1 MAGEQ
6 LTRAQLLELIAQRE
20 QQPSS
25 SSSELLTAAKAGL
38 GGAQAGAAGLVGI
51 PLEIANLPNAISN
64 YLAGVSE
71 PSPTQ
76 ALREQT
82 GIPTEPRS
90 GAGQFAYN
98 FMEGATPAAAI
109 TGAATLN
116 PLAAAGAGLLGGV
129 TNVAAKYYAPE
140 SPVAQTLFG
149 LLPAGVAGLANMART
164 RAPKVP
170 SATELPETGMT
181 ATAGQRTGSQGLLR
195 TEANVAATAEGQ
207 PIFKQAGLANVASAE
222 DFANKMLNFSKNPN
236 LTVSDI
242 AQGTTDAM
250 NYQNNRI
257 LNKFRVDNRRNFN
270 EAKTE
275 AGDARL
281 FDTTNVNQTLDNA
294 IQLYGA
300 ETMPPELQAFASKLK
315 TVKNNLSQQAE
326 PSTILN
332 AEGKPAVIIPEQTV
346 KLTIDELQKN
356 LESWGKAAKTGSY
369 SSDGVNLGDVA
380 TGTLKKLSRDVL
392 NAFRN
397 DLDAANLQGVA
408 GAEKLIAAREGFKKG
423 LQDVNDFQNQS
434 LVKFFGD
441 VKDPTAVVERLQNA
455 SPTERVTMFK
465 VLESSRPDVLDS
477 LRARSLDGLIQSSG
491 GDLNKLLGGLKD
503 VLKQK
508 SETGAINTN
517 DFLFQTPVEK
527 AKANVLVRDLET
539 VTRKAE
545 IPKEP
550 SSALSRTTGEAA
562 GTTMGYRA
570 RLAFNTVQD
579 AIDAISGSVSSP
591 EKLAWMMTNPQGQ
604 SLIREAARMKAGQ
617 KLSTQMKSAVDYLAS
632 DALIGGTVSAVA
644 QTQGREAGQAVQAP
658 QTYTATPAE
667 IQQRIKEL
675 EQAQ

>member
-1 MAGEQ
+1 MAEYS
-6 LTRAQLLELIAQRE
+6 RAQLLAELAKRE
-20 QQPSS
+20 ETTPTN
-25 SSSELLTAAKAGL
+25 EAANLIKSGL
-38 GGAQAGAAGLVGI
+38 GGATSGAAGLVGL
-51 PLEIANLPNAISN
+51 PLEVGNLPNAVLN
-64 YLAGVSE
+64 YLGGTPEAGPTQVMREKLGVPSE
-71 PSPTQ
+71 PT
-76 ALREQT
+76 T
-82 GIPTEPRS
+82 GPS
-90 GAGQFAYN
+90 QFAYN

-140 SPVAQTLFG
+140 SPVGQTLFG
-149 LLPAGVAGLANMART
+149 LLPAGFAGLANMART
-164 RAPKVP
+164 RVPKVP
-170 SATELPETGMT
+170 AASELPETGMT
-181 ATAGQRTGSQGLLR
+181 ATAGQRTGSQALLR
-195 TEANVAATAEGQ
+195 TEANVSATAEGQ

-222 DFANKMLNFSKNPN
+222 DFATKMLNFSKNPN

-270 EAKTE
+270 EAKAE

-332 AEGKPAVIIPEQTV
+332 AEGKPAVVIPEQTV

-369 SSDGVNLGDVA
+369 SSDGVNLGDVS

-392 NAFRN
+392 NAFRS
-397 DLDAANLQGVA
+397 DLDAANLQGVS

-441 VKDPTAVVERLQNA
+441 VKDPTAVVDRLQNA

-465 VLESSRPDVLDS
+465 VLENSRPDILDS
-477 LRARSLDGLIQSSG
+477 LRARSLDGIVQNAG

-517 DFLFQTPVEK
+517 DFLFQTPAEK
-527 AKANVLVRDLET
+527 AKANVLVRDLEI

-562 GTTMGYRA
+562 GTALGYKA

-579 AIDAISGSVSSP
+579 AIDAISGSISSP

-617 KLSTQMKSAVDYLAS
+617 KLSTQMKSAADYLAS
-632 DALIGGTVSAVA
+632 DALIGGTVSALA
-644 QTQGREAGQAVQAP
+644 QTQGREAGQAVQQPVEQAVTRE
-658 QTYTATPAE
+658 QM
-667 IQQRIKEL
+667 QQRLKEL
-675 EQAQ
+675 EQQ

>member
-6 LTRAQLLELIAQRE
+6 ITRTQLLDLIAQRE
-20 QQPSS
+20 QEQNPAN
-25 SSSELLTAAKAGL
+25 SELLKAAKAGV
-38 GGAQAGAAGLVGI
+38 GGAQAGAAGLVGL

-76 ALREQT
+76 VMREKT

-90 GAGQFAYN
+90 GPGQFAYN

-116 PLAAAGAGLLGGV
+116 PALAAGAGLLGGV

-149 LLPAGVAGLANMART
+149 LLPAGVAGLANMARS
-164 RAPKVP
+164 RVPKVP
-170 SATELPETGMT
+170 AANELPDTGMT
-181 ATAGQRTGSQGLLR
+181 ATAGQRTGSQALLR
-195 TEANVAATAEGQ
+195 AETNVAATAEGQ
-207 PIFKQAGLANVASAE
+207 PVFKQAGLANVASAE
-222 DFANKMLNFSKNPN
+222 DFANKMLDFAKNPK
-236 LTVSDI
+236 LSTTEI

-270 EAKTE
+270 AAKTE
-275 AGDARL
+275 AGEARL
-281 FDTTNVNQTLDNA
+281 FDTTNVNETLDNA
-294 IQLYGA
+294 IAKYSSDG
-300 ETMPPELQAFASKLK
+300 MPADLQAFATQLK
-315 TVKNNLSQQAE
+315 RVKNNLSQQAE

-332 AEGKPAVIIPEQTV
+332 AEGKPAVVIPEQSV

-356 LESWGKAAKTGSY
+356 LESWGKAAKTGAY

-392 NAFRN
+392 NGFRK
-397 DLDAANLQGVA
+397 DLDAANLQGIS

-423 LQDVNDFQNQS
+423 LQEVNDFQTQS
-434 LVKFFGD
+434 LVKFFGE
-441 VKDPTAVVERLQNA
+441 VKDPTAVVDRLINA
-455 SPTERVTMFK
+455 SPTERVTMMK
-465 VLESSRPDVLDS
+465 VLESSRPEVLDS
-477 LRARSLDGLIQSSG
+477 LRARSLDNLVQNAN
-491 GDLNKLLGGLKD
+491 GDLSVILSNLKE
-503 VLKQK
+503 VIKQK
-508 SETGAINTN
+508 SEVGSITPN
-517 DFLFQTPVEK
+517 DFLFQTPAEK
-527 AKANVLVRDLET
+527 AKASVLVRDLET
-539 VTRKAE
+539 VTRQST

-562 GTTMGYRA
+562 GTFLGYKA
-570 RLAFNTVQD
+570 RLGFNTVQD

-604 SLIREAARMKAGQ
+604 SLVRESARMKSGQ
-617 KLSTQMKSAVDYLAS
+617 KLSTQMKSAADYLAS
-632 DALIGGTVSAVA
+632 DALIGGTVSASA
-644 QTQGREAGQAVQAP
+644 QTLGRESGQAVQTP
-658 QTYTATPAE
+658 RKEYTATPEE

-675 EQAQ
+675 EQQ

>member
-25 SSSELLTAAKAGL
+25 SNSELLTAAKAGL
-38 GGAQAGAAGLVGI
+38 GGAQAGAAGLI
-51 PLEIANLPNAISN
+51 SLPLEIANLPNAISN

-82 GIPTEPRS
+82 GVPTEPRS
-90 GAGQFAYN
+90 GPGQFAYN
-98 FMEGATPAAAI
+98 FMEGATPAAAV

-116 PLAAAGAGLLGGV
+116 PALAAGAGLLGGV

-164 RAPKVP
+164 RVPKVP

-181 ATAGQRTGSQGLLR
+181 ATAGQRTGSQALLR

-222 DFANKMLNFSKNPN
+222 DFANKMLNFAKNPK
-236 LTVSDI
+236 LSTTEI

-270 EAKTE
+270 EAKAE

-300 ETMPPELQAFASKLK
+300 ETMPPELQAFAAKLK

-332 AEGKPAVIIPEQTV
+332 AEGKPAVVIPEQAA

-392 NAFRN
+392 NGFRK
-397 DLDAANLQGVA
+397 DLDTANLQGIA

-423 LQDVNDFQNQS
+423 LQEVNDFQNQS

-441 VKDPTAVVERLQNA
+441 AKDPTAVVDRLINA

-477 LRARSLDGLIQSSG
+477 LRARSLDKIVQSSN
-491 GDLNKLLGGLKD
+491 GDLPTLLSSLKD
-503 VLKQK
+503 TLKQK
-508 SETGAINTN
+508 SEVGSITPN
-517 DFLFQTPVEK
+517 DFLFQTPAEK
-527 AKANVLVRDLET
+527 AKASVLVRDLET
-539 VTRKAE
+539 VTRKAQ

-550 SSALSRTTGEAA
+550 ASVLSRTTGEAA
-562 GTTMGYRA
+562 GTALGYKA

-591 EKLAWMMTNPQGQ
+591 EKLAWMITNPQGQ
-604 SLIREAARMKAGQ
+604 ALVRESARMKSGQ
-617 KLSTQMKSAVDYLAS
+617 KLSTQMKSAADYLAS
-632 DALIGGTVSAVA
+632 DALMGGTVSASA
-644 QTQGREAGQAVQAP
+644 QSLGREAGQAVQAP
-658 QTYTATPAE
+658 QTYTATPEE

-675 EQAQ
+675 EQQ

>member
-6 LTRAQLLELIAQRE
+6 LTRAQLVELIAQRE
-20 QQPSS
+20 QEQSP
-25 SSSELLTAAKAGL
+25 SSSELLNTAKAGL
-38 GGAQAGAAGLVGI
+38 GGAQAGAAGLAGL
-51 PLEIANLPNAISN
+51 PLEIANLPNALSN

-76 ALREQT
+76 ALREQI
-82 GIPTEPRS
+82 GIPAEPRS
-90 GAGQFAYN
+90 GPGQFAYN

-164 RAPKVP
+164 RVPKVP
-170 SATELPETGMT
+170 TASELPETGMT
-181 ATAGQRTGSQGLLR
+181 ATAGQRTGSQALLR
-195 TEANVAATAEGQ
+195 TEANVAATPEGQ
-207 PIFKQAGLANVASAE
+207 PIFKQAGLANASSAE
-222 DFANKMLNFSKNPN
+222 DFANKMLNFAKNPN
-236 LTVSDI
+236 LTVSQI
-242 AQGTTDAM
+242 AQGASDAM
-250 NYQNNRI
+250 SYMNNRI

-270 EAKTE
+270 EAKVE

-477 LRARSLDGLIQSSG
+477 LRARSLDGLIQSSA

>member
-1 MAGEQ
+1 MAEYS
-6 LTRAQLLELIAQRE
+6 RAQLLAELAKRE
-20 QQPSS
+20 ETTPTN
-25 SSSELLTAAKAGL
+25 EAANLIKSGL
-38 GGAQAGAAGLVGI
+38 GGATSGAAGLVGL
-51 PLEIANLPNAISN
+51 PLEVGNLPNAVLN
-64 YLAGVSE
+64 YLGGTPEAG
-71 PSPTQ
+71 PTQ
-76 ALREQT
+76 VMREQL
-82 GIPTEPRS
+82 GVPAEPRS

-116 PLAAAGAGLLGGV
+116 PLVAAGAGLLGGV

-140 SPVAQTLFG
+140 SPVGQTLFG

-164 RAPKVP
+164 RVPKVP
-170 SATELPETGMT
+170 AASELPETGMT
-181 ATAGQRTGSQGLLR
+181 ATAGQRTGSQALLR
-195 TEANVAATAEGQ
+195 TEANVSATAEGQ

-270 EAKTE
+270 EAKAE

-300 ETMPPELQAFASKLK
+300 ETMPLELQAFASKLK

-332 AEGKPAVIIPEQTV
+332 AEGKPAVVIPEQTV

-397 DLDAANLQGVA
+397 DLDAANLQGVS

-441 VKDPTAVVERLQNA
+441 VKDPTAVVDRLQNA

-465 VLESSRPDVLDS
+465 VLENSRPDILDS
-477 LRARSLDGLIQSSG
+477 LRARSLDGIIQGSG

-562 GTTMGYRA
+562 GTALGYKA

-579 AIDAISGSVSSP
+579 AIDAISGSISSP

-632 DALIGGTVSAVA
+632 DALIGGTVSALA
-644 QTQGREAGQAVQAP
+644 QTQGREAGQAVQ
-658 QTYTATPAE
+658 QPAE
-667 IQQRIKEL
+667 QAVTREQMQQRLKEL
-675 EQAQ
+675 EQQ